1 MIALDTNILIYAA
14 GKDEPQGRD
23 LAARVLLDRLRP
35 GGAILPLQ
43 TIGEFLNVCRRK
55 FILPVE
61 GATERVRLWL
71 LLFDAPA
78 TQPHDLVKAARLAH
92 EQTLQ
97 YFDALIIT
105 VAARAGATLLLSE
118 DMHDGLE
125 VEGLRVVNP
134 FVAGNEVWIDGLI
147 DQAR

>member
-1 MIALDTNILIYAA
+1 MIALDANILIYAA
-14 GKDEPQGRD
+14 GSDDLNRRD
-23 LAARVLLDRLRP
+23 VAALALLDRLRQ

-43 TIGEFLNVCRRK
+43 VIGEFLNVCRRK

-61 GATERVRLWL
+61 GAVARARLWL

-78 TQPHDLVKAARLAH
+78 TQPDDLLKAASLAT
-92 EQTLQ
+92 EGKLQ
-97 YFDALIIT
+97 YFDALIIA

-118 DMHDGLE
+118 DMQDGLD

-134 FVAGNEVWIDGLI
+134 FVAANGVWIDGVLNEG
-147 DQAR
+147 